1 MYQCEVNQVCFSVWS
16 IADEMTEEDG
26 TGNGAI
32 EKEALLARVHFKWQS
47 LINNVTSRD
56 HRNIF
61 SERLESKTRVSWCS
75 VMFCDVLCTSG
86 SQVLLISWPVT
97 CPILIAG
104 DPSEAEAEIGAS
116 LRTWYR
122 WHPLP
127 KEPWCPSIKHGMRK
141 ANRPTDETWWEAAT
155 KQKRSLAGLLSGV
168 KWSIVKLLRMLEF
181 SCPALGFLP
190 HHQRLSQWT
199 RVWRL
204 TLGSRNVTWRA

>member
-1 MYQCEVNQVCFSVWS
+1 MRWPRRMELGTVQSRRRQFWPECILNGKVWS
-16 IADEMTEEDG
+16 NMSQIKRSQAH
-26 TGNGAI
+26 
-32 EKEALLARVHFKWQS
+32 LLVKFRIK
-47 LINNVTSRD
+47 D
-56 HRNIF
+56 P
-61 SERLESKTRVSWCS
+61 SWL
-75 VMFCDVLCTSG
+75 MFCDVLCTSG

-199 RVWRL
+199 RVWSL